1 MQFVLQSFNFN
12 LCRLQLSPR
21 RLILLSFPAPILQ
34 TGHARLLIPQ
44 RPGAD
49 LMIAYVVLERHLA
62 VILPR
67 CIAFSEE
74 ELKNIWEDYGKGNL
88 ISGYILLMIYS
99 GMMPGELMQAEKK
112 MTHWDTQEIIGCGL
126 KTKKRK
132 ETPIVIA
139 DIVVPVL

>member
-1 MQFVLQSFNFN
+1 
-12 LCRLQLSPR
+12 
-21 RLILLSFPAPILQ
+21 
-34 TGHARLLIPQ
+34 
-44 RPGAD
+44 
-49 LMIAYVVLERHLA
+49 
-62 VILPR
+62 
-67 CIAFSEE
+67 
-74 ELKNIWEDYGKGNL
+74 
-88 ISGYILLMIYS
+88 MIYS